1 MKTLLCVCGRA
12 NFTNMSRYSEL
23 NEKTYRRNYA
33 KPLAFTTIHSK
44 LIEQC
49 SSPEQERIAAIDCTF
64 VPKSGKKTEGLDH
77 FYNGSHSK
85 SERGLEWSLLSIV
98 DLNQNTAY
106 PLNAIQTK
114 ASKSN
119 TRTQQYLEQVQENR
133 DALPKDIEY
142 LVGDGYY
149 SKKPW
154 IDGIRKLKL
163 HVIGKLRSDA
173 RLKYFYTGPQKSRG
187 RKRQYSENVDLNAI
201 DNPPEHGAGFE
212 WIATVDEKIDVYSA
226 WVYSPAFKQAI
237 KVVYLRKVT
246 TTGFSTALLFCTDK
260 SCPALDVYRYYKAR
274 FQIEFIFRDSK
285 QFLGLTH
292 CQARDAQKLDFHVN
306 SVLMTLNVLKVH
318 WFGHRHRTSVKPI
331 KPFSVA
337 NYTRREFNGF
347 LLRTFLARSGLEQT
361 CKELETHYLQCLD
374 IGLIAS

>member
-1 MKTLLCVCGRA
+1 MTTLLCVCGRA

-23 NEKTYRRNYA
+23 NEKTYRRHYA

-49 SSPEQERIAAIDCTF
+49 SSPEEERIAAIDCTF
-64 VPKSGKKTEGLDH
+64 VPKSGKKTEGLDS

-85 SERGLEWSLLSIV
+85 SERGLEWSVLSVI

-106 PLNAIQTK
+106 SLNAIQTK

-133 DALPKDIEY
+133 DALPSDIEY

-149 SKKPW
+149 SKKSW

-173 RLKYFYTGPQKSRG
+173 RLKYFYTGSQKARG
-187 RKRQYSENVDLNAI
+187 RKRQYSDKVDLNAI
-201 DNPPEHGAGFE
+201 DSPPVHADGFK
-212 WIATVDEKIDVYSA
+212 WVATVDGKIEVYSA
-226 WVYSPAFKQAI
+226 WVYSPAFKRGIQ
-237 KVVYLRKVT
+237 VVYLRKVT
-246 TTGFSTALLFCTDK
+246 ATGFWTALLFCTDK
-260 SCPALDVYRYYKAR
+260 FCSALDVYRYYKAR

-292 CQARDAQKLDFHVN
+292 CQARDAQKLDFHFN

-318 WFGHRHRTSVKPI
+318 WFGNPISGQPI

-337 NYTRREFNGF
+337 NYTRRAFNGF
-347 LLRTFLARSGLEQT
+347 LLQTFLARSGLELT
-361 CKELETHYLQCLD
+361 CKELETHYLQCLEL
-374 IGLIAS
+374 GVIAS